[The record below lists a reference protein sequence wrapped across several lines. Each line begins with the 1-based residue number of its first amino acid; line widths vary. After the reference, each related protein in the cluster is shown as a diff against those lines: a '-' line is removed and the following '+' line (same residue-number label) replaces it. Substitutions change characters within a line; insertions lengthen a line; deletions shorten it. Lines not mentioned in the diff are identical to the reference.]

1 MNHNQTTARREPLVI
16 RGAVVALATAVLH
29 LLVIGGWAP
38 ISPDVE
44 GQAALVID
52 LAGTAVLVLWT
63 RGRVTPVD
71 DPRDESGDPLV
82 PAGEG
87 GVA

>member
-1 MNHNQTTARREPLVI
+1 MNHNQTAARREPLVI

-52 LAGTAVLVLWT
+52 LAGTAALVMWT
-63 RGRVTPVD
+63 RGKVTPVD
-71 DPRDESGDPLV
+71 DPHTADGDPLV
-82 PAGEG
+82 PARE
-87 GVA
+87 VTP